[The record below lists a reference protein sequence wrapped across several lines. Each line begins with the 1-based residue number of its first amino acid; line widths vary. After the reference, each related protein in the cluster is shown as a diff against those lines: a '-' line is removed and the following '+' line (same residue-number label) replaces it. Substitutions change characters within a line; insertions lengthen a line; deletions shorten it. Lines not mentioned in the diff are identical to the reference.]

1 MFRNFP
7 SQVTFTAGCLLFL
20 AVAGCSSST
29 PYDQHLQGDFQP
41 NDADLAVALIE
52 EFVAANS
59 LSLEKKDHSQMSP
72 LTQGKPAFFVYILP
86 SGKSKRLMT
95 VGNLGPG
102 NVISFTLLHGSGL
115 PQQEETRLF
124 DSLVEQF
131 LTKSLVSN
139 LQDMRSL
146 NGT

>member
-7 SQVTFTAGCLLFL
+7 SQVTFAAGCLLFF
-20 AVAGCSSST
+20 AAAGCSSST
-29 PYDQHLQGDFQP
+29 PYNQHLQGDFQP

-52 EFVAANS
+52 EFAAANS
-59 LSLEKKDHSQMSP
+59 LSLEKKDHNHMSA
-72 LTQGKPAFFVYILP
+72 LTQGEPAFFVYILP
-86 SGKSKRLMT
+86 SSKGARLMT
-95 VGNLGPG
+95 VGNVGPG

-124 DSLVEQF
+124 ESLVEQF
-131 LTKSLVSN
+131 LSKSLVSN